1 MYIHRFHLC
10 RGGGRAGFSL
20 VEVVLSAAL
29 VAMLAIAF
37 YGVSNGQSVAA
48 SAGNR
53 ARAIYLAQEG
63 LEGTRSIRDVCYNR
77 LTPGVHG
84 LSATSTQWQFSSTSD
99 TTGIYTRQIVISTTT
114 TSRAFAT
121 STVTWQQDAAR
132 LGSVSLTTEL
142 AAWTISLG
150 NWGMPVLGQSISIPG
165 TADGIKIQ
173 AQGNYTY
180 MVRNGP
186 PDLVITDISSP
197 AAPSVVGLY
206 YGNNDSLTGIAVS
219 GNYAYVSDINTSREL
234 EVFDISNPAAPTVV
248 GTYNSTVMNGANN
261 IFVVGTKV
269 YLVGSTRLQI
279 IDVTNPAAPV
289 ALGSYFLGS
298 GATANAVSVNGNYAY
313 VATSDVATEVE
324 ILNISNPSSP
334 TLVSTINLPGGSD
347 AVAVVSFGSSIVVG
361 QDVNLYDIDV
371 SNPAVPVQRG
381 VLATGGVVNDIA
393 SGRNNSYMFTATN
406 NPNGELVVVDVSN
419 FASPFIVGTFND
431 VNSILWNGVA
441 YSVAADAA
449 FGASP
454 ANNGEIISV
463 LPTNSTSQSSLC
475 Q

>member
-1 MYIHRFHLC
+1 
-10 RGGGRAGFSL
+10 
-20 VEVVLSAAL
+20 
-29 VAMLAIAF
+29 
-37 YGVSNGQSVAA
+37 
-48 SAGNR
+48 
-53 ARAIYLAQEG
+53 
-63 LEGTRSIRDVCYNR
+63 
-77 LTPGVHG
+77 
-84 LSATSTQWQFSSTSD
+84 
-99 TTGIYTRQIVISTTT
+99 
-114 TSRAFAT
+114 
-121 STVTWQQDAAR
+121 
-132 LGSVSLTTEL
+132 
-142 AAWTISLG
+142 
-150 NWGMPVLGQSISIPG
+150 
-165 TADGIKIQ
+165 
-173 AQGNYTY
+173 
-180 MVRNGP
+180 
-186 PDLVITDISSP
+186 
-197 AAPSVVGLY
+197 
-206 YGNNDSLTGIAVS
+206 
-219 GNYAYVSDINTSREL
+219 
-234 EVFDISNPAAPTVV
+234 
-248 GTYNSTVMNGANN
+248 MNGANN